1 MMSSILLFYTRH
13 LRAGFLFQ
21 DGRMQRN
28 MGEGSVPLLT
38 FQAGLRPLDEE
49 AKDYTVENILR
60 SSDAWL
66 PQ

>member
-1 MMSSILLFYTRH
+1 
-13 LRAGFLFQ
+13 LRKNPPENSCFHAPVAEVG
-21 DGRMQRN
+21 
-28 MGEGSVPLLT
+28 LT